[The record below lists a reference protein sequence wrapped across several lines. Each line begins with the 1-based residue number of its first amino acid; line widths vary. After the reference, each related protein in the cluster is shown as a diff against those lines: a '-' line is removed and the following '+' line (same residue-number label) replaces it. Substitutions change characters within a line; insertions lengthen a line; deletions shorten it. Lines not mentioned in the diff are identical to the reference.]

1 MSAKAG
7 CEPLSKEPLKVMTAS
22 VLCKLSDL
30 RPDDLLLVTI
40 DQNGT
45 DHQMLRLFH
54 SYSSESLTGETLGLL
69 RRDGHCE
76 WVPLGIVKSIRLL
89 ARDAK
94 LAFSWASSLE
104 ERYEHLK
111 ELIQSVASRTDDF
124 ARDVKNLCGH
134 GY

>member
-104 ERYEHLK
+104 EKNEQLG
-111 ELIQSVASRTDDF
+111 EMLQSVATLAGNFYEEIQQR
-124 ARDVKNLCGH
+124 CG
-134 GY
+134 